1 MPVLLLSLV
10 LACVKPAPIEVA
22 GAMSTLEDDVP
33 ARPRNVIL
41 MIGDG
46 MGPQQL
52 GLLEA
57 YAYSVPSSP
66 FAGRGTSFA
75 RLAERGTI
83 GLSLHS
89 PADGL
94 VTDSAC
100 SATQLALGEP
110 SRNGLIGVDADG
122 HVQPNLRERAAERG
136 LATGIVSDTRITHA
150 TPASFL
156 AHAASRRDENGIA
169 AQIVASDVDVALSGG
184 KRFFVAEG
192 GRREDGRDLIAEA
205 TAAGFDV
212 VDDAEGL
219 AAAGPRVLGLFGD
232 GAVPDALS
240 AQEKPDMP
248 SLAAMTE
255 AALTRLDADPDGFF
269 LMVEG
274 GQIDWAAHSN
284 DAGWMLAELVRFEAA
299 VAVVVAY
306 AESHPDTLLVVTA
319 DHETGGFGLSPSAEM
334 AVETTPLNP
343 ELFPEGYTPHES
355 PMDASALEKLAAQP
369 YPVYGLLKDYDD
381 GLTADVLVARVA
393 EDWGYELS
401 VAQAERILSDT
412 PMTELLGHFPEGKD
426 GAIFALPRV
435 LADQTGAVWATSGH
449 THTPVPVLA
458 VGPGSEAFG
467 GLLHHVGLGRSLREL
482 VAPEATPAEE

>member
-1 MPVLLLSLV
+1 MLLLSV
-10 LACVKPAPIEVA
+10 MLACVKPAPIEVA
-22 GAMSTLEDDVP
+22 GALPALEDEVS
-33 ARPRNVIL
+33 ARPRSVIL

-57 YAYSVPSSP
+57 YATSVPSSP
-66 FAGRGTSFA
+66 YAGRRTSFA
-75 RLAERGTI
+75 TLAERGTM

-122 HVQPNLRERAAERG
+122 RRQPNLRERAAGRG
-136 LATGIVSDTRITHA
+136 LATGVVSDTRITHA

-156 AHAASRRDENGIA
+156 AHVASRRDENGIA

-192 GRREDGRDLIAEA
+192 GRREDGRDLVAEA

-212 VDDAEGL
+212 VEDAEGL
-219 AAAGPRVLGLFGD
+219 EAAGPRVLGLFGD

-240 AQEKPDMP
+240 AREKRDMP

-255 AALTRLDADPDGFF
+255 AALTRLETDPEGFF
-269 LMVEG
+269 LVVEG

-284 DAGWMLAELVRFEAA
+284 DAGWMLAELLRFEAA

-306 AESHPDTLLVVTA
+306 AEAHPDTLLVVTA

-334 AVETTPLNP
+334 VVQTTALNP
-343 ELFPEGYTPHES
+343 ALFPEGYTPHES
-355 PMDASALEKLAAQP
+355 PLDAAVLEKLAGQP
-369 YPVYGLLKDYDD
+369 YPVYGLLRDDDD

-401 VAQAERILSDT
+401 VVEAERVLSDT
-412 PMTELLGHFPEGKD
+412 PMTELLGHFPEGTQ
-426 GAIFALPRV
+426 GAIFALSRV

-467 GLLHHVGLGRSLREL
+467 GLLHHVDVGRSLAEL
-482 VAPEATPAEE
+482 VAPTPEVAAPAQ